1 MNRVFLTG
9 DKHRNFDSVED
20 FCSKMQTDKGDMM
33 IVLGDNGVNWFDDAY
48 DDQYKTFL
56 SQMPITFMMIRGNH
70 DMRPQDVKPHKDAE
84 TYSEVAVMD
93 NLVDGFFLLQ
103 KEYPDLLFAIDGE
116 SYRFRND
123 ISAFVIGGA
132 HSVDKQYRLRNGL
145 KWFPNEQLM
154 PGEKRSISL
163 KYTLWLNE
171 TSCKKRIV
179 LTHTCPYSFV
189 PREVMLP
196 WPGKA
201 DEDFTMERWFDRL
214 YKQGEG
220 KIDEWYCGHWHTCK
234 KDSNVRFMYD
244 DFWRIV

>member
-20 FCSKMQTDKGDMM
+20 FCSRMQTDKGDMM
-33 IVLGDNGVNWFDDAY
+33 IVLGDNGVNWFDDVR

-56 SQMPITFMMIRGNH
+56 SQLPITFMMIRGNH
-70 DMRPQDVKPHKDAE
+70 DMRPQDVKPHNDTGA
-84 TYSEVAVMD
+84 YSEVAVMD

-132 HSVDKQYRLRNGL
+132 HSVDKRYRLRNGF
-145 KWFPNEQLM
+145 KWFSNEQLTH
-154 PGEKRSISL
+154 GEKIAVSRRYHCWL
-163 KYTLWLNE
+163 KEKHYK
-171 TSCKKRIV
+171 SIV

-196 WPGKA
+196 GLPKE
-201 DEDFTMERWFDRL
+201 DEDFTMERWFDKL
-214 YKQGEG
+214 YQQGEN
-220 KIDEWYCGHWHTCK
+220 KISDWYCGHWHTCK
-234 KDSNVRFMYD
+234 KDGKVRFMYE